1 MKLKNYQNINLYAS
15 EHWILGTVPKLK
27 LIELNKNKVNRYKI

>member
-15 EHWILGTVPKLK
+15 EHWILGTLPKLK
-27 LIELNKNKVNRYKI
+27 LINTEKYS